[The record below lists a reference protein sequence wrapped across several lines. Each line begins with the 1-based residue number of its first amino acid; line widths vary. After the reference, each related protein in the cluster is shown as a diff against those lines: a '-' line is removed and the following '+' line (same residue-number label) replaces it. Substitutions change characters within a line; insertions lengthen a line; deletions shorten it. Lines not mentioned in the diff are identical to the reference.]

1 MYNKLDS
8 IKQEDCVFFN
18 YPIIYSLEEYNDA
31 IDKIGKK
38 FFDDDIRVIY
48 TNGVVSNPGIS
59 DIDILIV
66 VKNNTSPSLKFV
78 WLDKKE
84 RNMICHPFYIID
96 ETIMKNIRLIYPD
109 FNLKL
114 IKGHSMI
121 INQPTKNELR
131 LIRIFLMIDVILRHF
146 PGDYLEMLITRWIS
160 VRDAL
165 LRLNALNHSIAT
177 FKLIGL
183 KKKEWDSYIK
193 EVKKLRSAWF
203 NIGYEEQ
210 NKILIKLLKEATYI
224 SMDIASELS
233 SLLEKEAI
241 VKIKHKNKESIYNGK
256 QNRAFFVGNWG
267 KDNALKRMLDFYPKN
282 KKFYSVL
289 PLNFLPL
296 LLEYSKSNALLGNYI
311 KRHLEKSEIE
321 YQIDGKNIIKKRI
334 ELLNKQASTAYMM
347 KHRHFTAFFD
357 YGYKSTAGILN
368 KGIYVIRKIK
378 NSKIFKA
385 TIFMVTRK

>member
-18 YPIIYSLEEYNDA
+18 YPAIYSLEEYRNT
-31 IDKIGKK
+31 IDKVGKK
-38 FFDDDIRVIY
+38 NFGGNIKAIY
-48 TNGVVSNPGIS
+48 TNGIVSNPGIS

-66 VKNNTSPSLKFV
+66 IKNNTSPRLKFV

-96 ETIMKNIRLIYPD
+96 ETIMNNIRWIYPD
-109 FNLKL
+109 FNLRL

-121 INQPTKNELR
+121 SNQPTKNELR

-146 PGDYLEMLITRWIS
+146 PSDYLEMLVTKWIS

-177 FKLIGL
+177 FKFIGL
-183 KKKEWDSYIK
+183 KKKEWDSYTK
-193 EVKKLRSAWF
+193 EIKKLRNMWF
-203 NIGYEEQ
+203 NIKREEQ
-210 NKILIKLLKEATYI
+210 NNNIVKLLKKATYI
-224 SMDIASELS
+224 SIDITSELS
-233 SLLEKEAI
+233 QLLEKEGI
-241 VKIKHKNKESIYNGK
+241 VKIKHKTKEIIYNGK
-256 QNRAFFVGNWG
+256 QNRAFFVENWN
-267 KDNALKRMLDFYPKN
+267 KDNILKRMIDFYPKN

-296 LLEYSKSNALLGNYI
+296 LLEYSKNDALLGNYI
-311 KRHLEKSEIE
+311 KKHLENSEIE
-321 YQIDGKNIIKKRI
+321 YQIDGKNMIKKRM
-334 ELLNKQASTAYMM
+334 ELLNRQAFSAFKM

-357 YGYKSTAGILN
+357 FGYKSTAGMLN
-368 KGIYVIRKIK
+368 KGLYVIRKIK
-378 NSKIFKA
+378 NSKIFKGL
-385 TIFMVTRK
+385 IFIMTRK